1 MHSPV
6 NSVLALGLFVET
18 KSMQLR
24 EQATSKT
31 EPGKR
36 NMATPDGRLTSVR
49 GNSPCVYT
57 FVGAPL
63 LRYSHTTPSP
73 SRSFMNSYAG

>member
-6 NSVLALGLFVET
+6 NSVPALGLFVET

-36 NMATPDGRLTSVR
+36 NMATPMGV
-49 GNSPCVYT
+49 
-57 FVGAPL
+57 
-63 LRYSHTTPSP
+63 
-73 SRSFMNSYAG
+73 